1 MAAKKVEC
9 VSDVP
14 SCLVLLNSPTCPTRH
29 SLSLSPFPRV
39 IAPCSAHDDLFSL
52 HQGFVPPGQPPSPS
66 SAVFSLELL
75 LVAAGSREFSNCQWL
90 EQGAETRFVN
100 YGYFLGTG
108 DESGLTE
115 PRPTERDSLSRQP
128 TVHCSLKE
136 DRETLHFRLA
146 LFASSFNC
154 PTSPM
159 STPMISG
166 T

>member
-75 LVAAGSREFSNCQWL
+75 LVAAGSRPV
-90 EQGAETRFVN
+90 GFVCSI
-100 YGYFLGTG
+100 FLSFYLSWWVTQACVLILLFFVPMCFVTG
-108 DESGLTE
+108 S
-115 PRPTERDSLSRQP
+115 
-128 TVHCSLKE
+128 
-136 DRETLHFRLA
+136 FR
-146 LFASSFNC
+146 
-154 PTSPM
+154 
-159 STPMISG
+159 
-166 T
+166 